1 MLALAPGMFS
11 PYEPANDAERATLEA
26 SWAHGT
32 LQRHLVRLLEF
43 IDRHRDDLRTLAT
56 DPGDPLAIAHAMK
69 RLIIHL
75 GTVHHRSE
83 MDDQVRAIHDEIWIC
98 GERGSYDREFI
109 KHDWTSRHA
118 SNWRRWRIKEYL
130 FVVDHSVGAIFEG
143 MHHGQ
148 GAAGAEQEVGRGF

>member
-1 MLALAPGMFS
+1 MFS
-11 PYEPANDAERATLEA
+11 LYEPANDAERSTLEA
-26 SWAHGT
+26 SWASGT

-43 IDRHRDDLRTLAT
+43 IDRHRDDLRTLAP
-56 DPGDPLAIAHAMK
+56 DPGDSMAIVHAMK

-130 FVVDHSVGAIFEG
+130 FVTDHSVSEIVAHVRNGHVLSGSEPAP
-143 MHHGQ
+143 
-148 GAAGAEQEVGRGF
+148 